1 MLAQRPP
8 RRRRRLDRWSPLE
21 KPLALRRSK
30 PSHVGLIQKREKQ
43 ARVRSDIV
51 TTLGLS
57 RPLPTCR
64 VANVVS
70 SGRLVSR
77 TQSEPFEGLLVPLQQ
92 TDAQEGPASAR
103 ASGALDLPRDECL
116 AASVLR
122 SARDAHVRSHALG
135 LSLGGGYANAGSRP
149 GSTRCGVAHFGH
161 SGGPHRRRLRARPGW
176 RTHHWS
182 RKRPVA
188 SNTRDGRILSA
199 RWAIGSARGT
209 VHTGYHQYLWHPSP

>member
-1 MLAQRPP
+1 MLALGPP

-77 TQSEPFEGLLVPLQQ
+77 TQSQPFEGLLVPLQR
-92 TDAQEGPASAR
+92 PH

-116 AASVLR
+116 AASALL
-122 SARDAHVRSHALG
+122 SSRDAHALSHNHV
-135 LSLGGGYANAGSRP
+135 Y
-149 GSTRCGVAHFGH
+149 
-161 SGGPHRRRLRARPGW
+161 RLEW
-176 RTHHWS
+176 T
-182 RKRPVA
+182 
-188 SNTRDGRILSA
+188 
-199 RWAIGSARGT
+199 
-209 VHTGYHQYLWHPSP
+209 

>member
-1 MLAQRPP
+1 MLALGPP

-77 TQSEPFEGLLVPLQQ
+77 TQSEPFEGLLVPV
-92 TDAQEGPASAR
+92 SKR
-103 ASGALDLPRDECL
+103 VRRR
-116 AASVLR
+116 VLR
-122 SARDAHVRSHALG
+122 LHTLPAH
-135 LSLGGGYANAGSRP
+135 Y
-149 GSTRCGVAHFGH
+149 TC
-161 SGGPHRRRLRARPGW
+161 RATP
-176 RTHHWS
+176 T
-182 RKRPVA
+182 
-188 SNTRDGRILSA
+188 
-199 RWAIGSARGT
+199 
-209 VHTGYHQYLWHPSP
+209 PSVP